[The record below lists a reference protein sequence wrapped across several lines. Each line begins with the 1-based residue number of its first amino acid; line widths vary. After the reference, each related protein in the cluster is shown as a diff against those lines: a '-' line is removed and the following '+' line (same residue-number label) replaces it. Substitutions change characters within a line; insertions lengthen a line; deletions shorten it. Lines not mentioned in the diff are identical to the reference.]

1 MKKEKRFTKN
11 AVLRRLRKSEIEPPP
26 PTRIIDYPAS
36 MSMYE
41 KESLAAEAI
50 LAIDR
55 KRNKQPKTTRT
66 K

>member
-1 MKKEKRFTKN
+1 
-11 AVLRRLRKSEIEPPP
+11 
-26 PTRIIDYPAS
+26 